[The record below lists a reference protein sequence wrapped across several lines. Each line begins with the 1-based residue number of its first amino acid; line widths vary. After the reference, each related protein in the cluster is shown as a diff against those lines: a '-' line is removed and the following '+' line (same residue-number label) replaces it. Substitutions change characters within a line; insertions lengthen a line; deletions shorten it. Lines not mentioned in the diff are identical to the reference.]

1 MTTAYPCSEA
11 FDHWLGA
18 LPHQRRY
25 GGLPPKGVIAAALI
39 VLERLKGSC
48 DLTLAAHLA
57 PGGAQ
62 IAGISRP
69 ALAAILARHGE
80 NRLFVSEAGR
90 TNRGNNTPIRE
101 LLETLHRA
109 GLAQFSPAERRLAL
123 ERMQARLVELV
134 DGYFRMEAL
143 RFDFD
148 PAVPAR
154 VLVRRMLDAAEARQQ
169 SGPVAQHLVG
179 AKLALRFPEE
189 EVGNWAYSAADE
201 QSRRSGDFEI
211 SNTAFHVTV
220 APQLSVVQRCNDNVA
235 NGMAAILLVPDAK
248 LGMARALIES
258 ENLGERIAAESIESF
273 VGQNISELARFS
285 RNQVAHT
292 FYDLLHEYN
301 RRVSEVE
308 SDSSLRIEIPRGVA
322 PGA

>member
-1 MTTAYPCSEA
+1 MTSAYPCSDS
-11 FDHWLGA
+11 FDHWLTA
-18 LPHQRRY
+18 LPHLRRY

-39 VLERLKGSC
+39 VLERLKKSC
-48 DLTLAAHLA
+48 ELSLDAHLA

-62 IAGISRP
+62 IAGIGRP
-69 ALAAILARHGE
+69 ALAAILGRHGE
-80 NRLFVSEAGR
+80 SRLFVSEAGR

-101 LLETLHRA
+101 LLDTLDRA
-109 GLAQFSPAERRLAL
+109 GLAQLSPVERQLAL
-123 ERMQARLVELV
+123 ERMQARLVALV
-134 DGYFRMEAL
+134 DGYFRVEAL

-148 PAVPAR
+148 PSVPAR
-154 VLVRRMLDAAEARQQ
+154 VLVRRILDAAEERQQ

-179 AKLALRFPEE
+179 AKLALRFPEVQ
-189 EVGNWAYSAADE
+189 VGNWGYSAADE

-220 APQLSVVQRCNDNVA
+220 APQLPVVQRCNDNVA
-235 NGMAAILLVPDAK
+235 NGIAAMLLVPDAK

-285 RNQVAHT
+285 RDQVAHT

-301 RRVSEVE
+301 RRVGEVE
-308 SDSSLRIEIPRGVA
+308 SDSSLRIEIPRGVV